1 MAEIILVGTQ
11 NPDSQS
17 IADSTIIGMSVS
29 TFDISAS
36 GYFSE
41 SIKTSYTNT
50 NQMLTIPIGG
60 NTNDSG
66 YVYYTPL
73 YTEKI
78 NYEVWKQRV
87 NKNFQELT

>member
-1 MAEIILVGTQ
+1 MTTILIQTQ
-11 NPDSQS
+11 NPDSRS
-17 IADSTIIGMSVS
+17 IADKNIIVMPLS

-36 GYFSE
+36 GYFNE
-41 SIKTSYTNT
+41 SIKTSYSNT
-50 NQMLTIPIGG
+50 TQLLTLPVY
-60 NTNDSG
+60 NTSSLSG

-73 YTEKI
+73 YKEKL

>member
-1 MAEIILVGTQ
+1 MTDIILTNIQ

-17 IADSTIIGMSVS
+17 IMEKTIISMPVS
-29 TFDISAS
+29 SFDISAS

-41 SIKTSYTNT
+41 SIKTSYAGT
-50 NQMLTIPIGG
+50 NQLLTVQLTEG
-60 NTNDSG
+60 TVTEG

-78 NYEVWKQRV
+78 DYDVWKQRI